1 MGRFTRRAFL
11 LAGLTAGMGA
21 VWVLHHSAVLAQVA
35 FTRPSVSLQA
45 ARIVVRERGEKLAEI
60 SAAQVDVSPD
70 ARYAVFTG
78 GPTGD
83 VYDRGRVGLRLRA
96 DEIVLDRET
105 QDFSAQ
111 GRVEITSGR
120 GDRVVGS
127 AARWD
132 NVTHRLVLSG
142 GVTVTAGG
150 TDASAPRVTVDAGLQ
165 TVDLEDG
172 VDVRFL
178 LGTPPR

>member
-1 MGRFTRRAFL
+1 MGRFLSRAL
-11 LAGLTAGMGA
+11 LLTGLTAGMGA

-35 FTRPSVSLQA
+35 FTRPSVSLHE
-45 ARIVVRERGEKLAEI
+45 ARIVVRERGQKLAEI

-70 ARYAVFTG
+70 ARYAFFTG

-83 VYDRGRVGLRLRA
+83 VYDHGHAALRLHA

-111 GRVEITSGR
+111 GRVEITSAR

-132 NVTHRLVLSG
+132 NATHRLVLSG
-142 GVTVTAGG
+142 GVRVSAGG

-172 VDVRFL
+172 VDVRFV